1 MPMLS
6 NEDKAPARVEFTIRT
21 ATIFKIVG
29 VLVLLWFLYFV
40 RDVIAIFFV
49 ALVLSSIID
58 PFADWLEVRRI
69 PRAIAVLIVYV
80 VLFSILGLVIGVL
93 IPPLIQEIRD
103 LASNFSVVWDRL
115 VSGAM
120 LFREYSV
127 QSGFSKNVEQGLTTV
142 QATLTRAIG
151 GVFTTVTGI
160 FGGIFSFVLIL
171 VITFYMVLQE
181 DGFKKMFKALVP
193 GNYQSFVSGIFGKVQ
208 RKIVAWIKGQL
219 VLSLV
224 VGLIAFIGLSIIG
237 VNYALVLAIF
247 AGFAEFVPYAGPFI
261 GGVLA
266 VFFALSQ
273 SPLQAFLV
281 IALYIVL
288 QQLEN
293 HILVPKIMQRAVG
306 LNPIVSIL
314 ALVVGVKLAGI
325 AGALFAIPVVT
336 AIDVVVRE
344 MIHGDHKNPA

>member
-1 MPMLS
+1 MLS
-6 NEDKAPARVEFTIRT
+6 HEDKNTAKVEFTIRT

-29 VLVLLWFLYFV
+29 VFVLLWFLYFV
-40 RDVIAIFFV
+40 RDVIAVFFV

-69 PRAIAVLIVYV
+69 PRAIAVIMVYV

-93 IPPLIQEIRD
+93 APPLIQEIRD

-151 GVFTTVTGI
+151 GVFTTITGI

-181 DGFKKMFKALVP
+181 DGFKKVFKALVP
-193 GNYQSFVSGIFGKVQ
+193 ANYQSFVSAMFGKVQ
-208 RKIVAWIKGQL
+208 RKIVSWIKGQL
-219 VLSLV
+219 ILSLV

-273 SPLQAFLV
+273 STLKAFLV
-281 IALYIVL
+281 IALYIIL

-293 HILVPKIMQRAVG
+293 NILVPKIMQRAVG

-325 AGALFAIPVVT
+325 VGALFAIPVVT

-344 MIHGDHKNPA
+344 MLHGDRGSSS